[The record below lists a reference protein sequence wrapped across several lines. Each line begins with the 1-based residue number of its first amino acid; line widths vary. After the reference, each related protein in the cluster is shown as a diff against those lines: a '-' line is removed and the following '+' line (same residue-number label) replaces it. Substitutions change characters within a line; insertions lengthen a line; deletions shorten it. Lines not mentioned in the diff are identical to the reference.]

1 MMCFPCIFFYFASS
15 LRDEDLHRFCHV
27 YRDNKYLF
35 RNLPCTDEISEKVD
49 ELSKR
54 LKGYVFMKRVV
65 NSDALVKMM
74 DDFNCKF
81 G

>member
-1 MMCFPCIFFYFASS
+1 
-15 LRDEDLHRFCHV
+15 V